1 MSLSPVFQTSA
12 CTSCPFHNCISF
24 PWLIYWSDAIKYQ
37 LTTAVIIFE
46 LQNISYPHLP
56 VVVKIQLYDVLE
68 WELKLFH
75 STFFLL
81 QLFIFYHINKLWQ
94 KNTILRKRHL
104 HDRAELVL
112 LHAKPGDDHLG
123 QQEREMMIAMNF
135 SEDLSVVMI
144 SRRPSRNAGDIAG
157 NADRREFPH
166 KVGRKLSLRNLN
178 SPDLH
183 GCDMGGNSGVSYPW
197 SI

>member
-1 MSLSPVFQTSA
+1 MR
-12 CTSCPFHNCISF
+12 
-24 PWLIYWSDAIKYQ
+24 IK
-37 LTTAVIIFE
+37 
-46 LQNISYPHLP
+46 
-56 VVVKIQLYDVLE
+56 
-68 WELKLFH
+68 FH

-104 HDRAELVL
+104 HYRAELVL
-112 LHAKPGDDHLG
+112 LHAKPGDDHLDHSDHLDHLG

-157 NADRREFPH
+157 DADRREFPH

-183 GCDMGGNSGVSYPW
+183 GCDGWQFCCVIELSLIN
-197 SI
+197 

>member
-104 HDRAELVL
+104 HYRAELVL

-135 SEDLSVVMI
+135 SEDLWWWFQGDLPEMQETSLATLIAESFRTKSVESFLWETWTAQIFMV
-144 SRRPSRNAGDIAG
+144 
-157 NADRREFPH
+157 
-166 KVGRKLSLRNLN
+166 V
-178 SPDLH
+178 
-183 GCDMGGNSGVSYPW
+183 MGGNSVV
-197 SI
+197 